1 MKSKERRQLVSVVYQ
16 TGSWNSKVGGQRVK
30 EVCSTGSDGSSSL
43 GTTEPALSVLILRLH
58 FPILCPV
65 ASLQPNTHPVTAW
78 GKWGQLPTSCF
89 PE

>member
-43 GTTEPALSVLILRLH
+43 GTTEPARNNQSQTQGRAQYTAQLS
-58 FPILCPV
+58 
-65 ASLQPNTHPVTAW
+65 
-78 GKWGQLPTSCF
+78 
-89 PE
+89 